1 MLYHVTQNDTIDKT
15 SIIQPTLT
23 QMNDYWAPAQNFAKS
38 IVNGEI
44 TSDNAATKTD
54 EFYKLI
60 NSSVVK

>member
-1 MLYHVTQNDTIDKT
+1 
-15 SIIQPTLT
+15 
-23 QMNDYWAPAQNFAKS
+23 MNDYWAPAQNFAKS